1 MYKLS
6 EIAKITDGKLHGNG
20 NQTIEHLLFDSRSHI
35 SSANSLFFAIRT
47 KTGDGHKYIEQ
58 VKNKGVCNFVVN
70 EDFEIPE
77 NLQNCNFINVKNTVE
92 ALQKLASHHRQQFD
106 IPVIGITG
114 SNGKTIV
121 KEWLA
126 ELLNRFAPA
135 LQSPKSYNSQ
145 IGVPLSV
152 WQLNENY
159 DYAIF
164 EAGISM
170 PGEMEKLEKIIR
182 PNIGIL
188 TNIGDAHQENFTSE
202 EQKILEKIKLFKNS
216 RTIIYS
222 PDYKEVNKILN
233 KIYPAKNKFT
243 FSLEQ
248 EADLQVIRRKAQNGS
263 CLISVKYKG
272 KIFDIKLNFK
282 ELPLIEDAIA
292 VLSASLVIFPE
303 KNPYD
308 FDLSSLRPI
317 EMRLQQMQA
326 KNKCTVINDSYSC
339 DLASLGM
346 ALDVLNAQ
354 NQHKKKTLVLSDIF
368 QVGEHG
374 EKLYRKVAELINSNN
389 VQKLIG
395 VGEEICQ
402 YSDFF
407 ETEKYFFKTTE
418 QLLQNLNKL
427 QFFDEAI
434 LIKGARKF
442 HFEEISKRL
451 EQKIHRTILEIDMS
465 AFEHNLQYFKNLL
478 NADTKIMV
486 MVKAFSYGNG
496 SFEIANFLQRKNIDY
511 LAVAIADEGIELR
524 KAGIK
529 TPILILNPDVANFDV
544 FVDYQLEP
552 EIYSFRMLQ
561 EFYNAVKNRVLSPYP
576 VHIKINTGMNRV
588 GFDAEEIEKLAETL
602 KRMPKIFVK
611 SVFSHLAG
619 SDEEKFDNFTLI
631 QVSIFQKVTQI
642 LEQKTDYKF
651 LKHILNSAGIER
663 FPQYQFDMVRLGIGL
678 YGISS
683 NNANLLH
690 ISTLKTQIIQIREI
704 EAGESV
710 GYSRAWTAKRKSRI
724 ATIPIG
730 YADGL
735 NRLLSNEN
743 GEVIVN
749 GKRVKI
755 VGNICMDLTMIDIT
769 DIEAN
774 EGDEVII
781 FNNKLTI
788 SELAEKLNT
797 IPYEILTSISQRV
810 KRIYIWN

>member
-1 MYKLS
+1 MLRTLLFKLRFSKNS
-6 EIAKITDGKLHGNG
+6 EI
-20 NQTIEHLLFDSRSHI
+20 
-35 SSANSLFFAIRT
+35 
-47 KTGDGHKYIEQ
+47 
-58 VKNKGVCNFVVN
+58 
-70 EDFEIPE
+70 
-77 NLQNCNFINVKNTVE
+77 
-92 ALQKLASHHRQQFD
+92 
-106 IPVIGITG
+106 
-114 SNGKTIV
+114 
-121 KEWLA
+121 
-126 ELLNRFAPA
+126 
-135 LQSPKSYNSQ
+135 
-145 IGVPLSV
+145 
-152 WQLNENY
+152 
-159 DYAIF
+159 
-164 EAGISM
+164 
-170 PGEMEKLEKIIR
+170 
-182 PNIGIL
+182 
-188 TNIGDAHQENFTSE
+188 
-202 EQKILEKIKLFKNS
+202 
-216 RTIIYS
+216 IIYS
-222 PDYKEVNKILN
+222 PDYEQVTKILN
-233 KIYPAKNKFT
+233 EVYPSKNKFT
-243 FSLEQ
+243 FSFEQ
-248 EADLQVIRRKAQNGS
+248 EADLQVVERKAQNGS
-263 CLISVKYKG
+263 CLISVKYKDE
-272 KIFDIKLNFK
+272 IFDIKLNFK
-282 ELPLIEDAIA
+282 EFPLIEDAIA
-292 VLSASLVIFPE
+292 VLAALLVIFPE

-308 FDLSSLRPI
+308 FDLSSLRPL

-339 DLASLGM
+339 DLVSLGM

-354 NQHKKKTLVLSDIF
+354 NQHKTKTVILSDIF

-374 EKLYRKVAELINSNN
+374 EKLYRKVADLINSNN
-389 VQKLIG
+389 VQKFIG
-395 VGEEICQ
+395 VGEEL
-402 YSDFF
+402 YKHSDFF
-407 ETEKYFFKTTE
+407 KVEKYFFRTTNE
-418 QLLQNLNKL
+418 LLQNLNKL

-496 SFEIANFLQRKNIDY
+496 SFEIANFLQRKNVDY
-511 LAVAIADEGIELR
+511 LAVAIADEGIALR
-524 KAGIK
+524 NAGIK

-576 VHIKINTGMNRV
+576 VHLKINTGMNRV
-588 GFDAEEIEKLAETL
+588 GFDATEIEKLADTL
-602 KRMPKIFVK
+602 KTMPKIFVK

-619 SDEEKFDNFTLI
+619 SDEEKFDNFTRQ
-631 QVSIFQKVTQI
+631 QVSIFQKVTKI
-642 LEQKTDYKF
+642 LELKTGYKF

-663 FPQYQFDMVRLGIGL
+663 FPEYQFDMVRLGIGL

-683 NNANLLH
+683 KKGNLLH

-755 VGNICMDLTMIDIT
+755 IGNICMDLTMIDIT
-769 DIEAN
+769 DIDAN

-781 FNNKLTI
+781 FNNQLTI
-788 SELAEKLNT
+788 SELARKLHT

-810 KRIYIWN
+810 KRVYVWN